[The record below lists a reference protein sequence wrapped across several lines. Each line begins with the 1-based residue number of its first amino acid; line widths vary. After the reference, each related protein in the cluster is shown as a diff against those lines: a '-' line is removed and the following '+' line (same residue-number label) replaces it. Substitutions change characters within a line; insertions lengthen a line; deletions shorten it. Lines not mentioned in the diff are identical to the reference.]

1 MADLNLVMNTAML
14 SGPHSGLTTN
24 NTFTNCRKRG
34 RESGDSFPPVRE
46 NPPLIMPSSSAAGT
60 KLSILGEDVP
70 APIQQ
75 PQQEIERFIALQTER
90 VRSDLEEKQK
100 RQSRRLMAVLE
111 GTIVKKLKQKELE
124 IESIGKVNC
133 ALEERVRSLC
143 IENQI
148 WQNLARSNEATA
160 NALRSNLE
168 QALAHANEGHGDSKE
183 DAGAAE
189 SCCCN
194 NNNKFEN

>member
-1 MADLNLVMNTAML
+1 
-14 SGPHSGLTTN
+14 
-24 NTFTNCRKRG
+24 
-34 RESGDSFPPVRE
+34 
-46 NPPLIMPSSSAAGT
+46 
-60 KLSILGEDVP
+60 
-70 APIQQ
+70 
-75 PQQEIERFIALQTER
+75 
-90 VRSDLEEKQK
+90 
-100 RQSRRLMAVLE
+100 MAVLE
-111 GTIVKKLKQKELE
+111 GTIVKKLKQKELK

-148 WQNLARSNEATA
+148 WQNLARSNEATS

-168 QALAHANEGHGDSKE
+168 QVLAQANEGHGDSKE

-194 NNNKFEN
+194 NNNNKSAEEEDDHLAGNGEWSIPVRNYELFDGWNP